1 MAASGD
7 PTSYYVVSF
16 ISTIM
21 LFVLIN
27 ANFAVGR
34 ELNRLPER
42 GHLWIIH
49 ALDVEGLEGKKST
62 KWLQRG
68 SEEKWYKRKHGRE
81 NVSKLET
88 LNLSFLQSFYDKR
101 CQLANKTK

>member
-21 LFVLIN
+21 LFVVIN
-27 ANFAVGR
+27 ANFAVDR
-34 ELNRLPER
+34 ELNRLHER

-68 SEEKWYKRKHGRE
+68 SEEKWYRRKHGGGGD
-81 NVSKLET
+81 VSKLET
-88 LNLSFLQSFYDKR
+88 LNLSFLQSFFV
-101 CQLANKTK
+101 NSFF

>member
-1 MAASGD
+1 MTASGD
-7 PTSYYVVSF
+7 PTSYNVVSF

-21 LFVLIN
+21 LFVVIN
-27 ANFAVGR
+27 ANFAVDR

-68 SEEKWYKRKHGRE
+68 SEEKWYRRKHGGGGMK
-81 NVSKLET
+81 V
-88 LNLSFLQSFYDKR
+88 NLKR
-101 CQLANKTK
+101 

>member
-1 MAASGD
+1 
-7 PTSYYVVSF
+7 
-16 ISTIM
+16 M
-21 LFVLIN
+21 LFVVIN
-27 ANFAVGR
+27 ANFAVER

-68 SEEKWYKRKHGRE
+68 SEEKWYRRKHVWGGGGD
-81 NVSKLET
+81 VSKLET
-88 LNLSFLQSFYDKR
+88 LNLSFLQSFFV
-101 CQLANKTK
+101 NSFF

>member
-1 MAASGD
+1 
-7 PTSYYVVSF
+7 
-16 ISTIM
+16 M
-21 LFVLIN
+21 LFVVIN
-27 ANFAVGR
+27 ANFAVDR

-68 SEEKWYKRKHGRE
+68 SEEKWYRKNMGG

-88 LNLSFLQSFYDKR
+88 LNLSFLQSFFVNYFF
-101 CQLANKTK
+101 

>member
-7 PTSYYVVSF
+7 PTSYYFVSF

-21 LFVLIN
+21 LFVVIN
-27 ANFAVGR
+27 ANFAVDR

-49 ALDVEGLEGKKST
+49 VLDVEGLEGKKST

-68 SEEKWYKRKHGRE
+68 SEEKWYRRKHGGGGNE
-81 NVSKLET
+81 SKLET
-88 LNLSFLQSFYDKR
+88 LNLSFLQSFFV
-101 CQLANKTK
+101 NSFF

>member
-7 PTSYYVVSF
+7 PTSYYFVSF

-21 LFVLIN
+21 LFVVIN
-27 ANFAVGR
+27 ANFAVDR

-49 ALDVEGLEGKKST
+49 ALDVEGMEGKKST

-68 SEEKWYKRKHGRE
+68 SEEKWYRRKHGGGD
-81 NVSKLET
+81 VSKLET
-88 LNLSFLQSFYDKR
+88 LNLSFLQSFFV
-101 CQLANKTK
+101 NSFF

>member
-1 MAASGD
+1 MAASGA

-21 LFVLIN
+21 LFVVIN
-27 ANFAVGR
+27 ANFAVDR

-68 SEEKWYKRKHGRE
+68 SEEKWYRRKHGGGG

-88 LNLSFLQSFYDKR
+88 LNLSFLQSFFV
-101 CQLANKTK
+101 NSFF

>member
-7 PTSYYVVSF
+7 PTSYYAVSF

-21 LFVLIN
+21 LFVVIN

-42 GHLWIIH
+42 GHFWIIH

-68 SEEKWYKRKHGRE
+68 SEEKWHRRKHGRGGGE
-81 NVSKLET
+81 CK
-88 LNLSFLQSFYDKR
+88 
-101 CQLANKTK
+101 

>member
-7 PTSYYVVSF
+7 PTSYYAVSF

-21 LFVLIN
+21 LFVVIN

-68 SEEKWYKRKHGRE
+68 SEEKWYRRKHGGGG

-88 LNLSFLQSFYDKR
+88 LNLSFLQSFFVNYFF
-101 CQLANKTK
+101 

>member
-21 LFVLIN
+21 LFVVIN
-27 ANFAVGR
+27 ANFAVDR

-49 ALDVEGLEGKKST
+49 ARQRRKMVQKKT
-62 KWLQRG
+62 WG
-68 SEEKWYKRKHGRE
+68 GGD
-81 NVSKLET
+81 VSKLET
-88 LNLSFLQSFYDKR
+88 LNLSFLQSFFV
-101 CQLANKTK
+101 NSFF

>member
-21 LFVLIN
+21 LFVVIN
-27 ANFAVGR
+27 ANFAVDR

-68 SEEKWYKRKHGRE
+68 SEEKWNRRKHGGGG

-88 LNLSFLQSFYDKR
+88 LNLSFLRSFFV
-101 CQLANKTK
+101 NSFF

>member
-21 LFVLIN
+21 LFVVIN
-27 ANFAVGR
+27 ANFAVDR

-68 SEEKWYKRKHGRE
+68 SEEKWYRRKHGGGG

-88 LNLSFLQSFYDKR
+88 LNLSFLQSFFVNYFF
-101 CQLANKTK
+101 

>member
-1 MAASGD
+1 MAASGA

-21 LFVLIN
+21 LFVVIN
-27 ANFAVGR
+27 ANFAVER

-62 KWLQRG
+62 KWLQRS
-68 SEEKWYKRKHGRE
+68 SEEKWYRRKHGGGG

-88 LNLSFLQSFYDKR
+88 LNLSFLRSFFV
-101 CQLANKTK
+101 NSFF

>member
-1 MAASGD
+1 
-7 PTSYYVVSF
+7 
-16 ISTIM
+16 M
-21 LFVLIN
+21 LFVVIN
-27 ANFAVGR
+27 ANFAVES

-68 SEEKWYKRKHGRE
+68 SEEKWYRRKHVGGGGD
-81 NVSKLET
+81 VSKLET
-88 LNLSFLQSFYDKR
+88 LNLSFLQSFFV
-101 CQLANKTK
+101 NSFF